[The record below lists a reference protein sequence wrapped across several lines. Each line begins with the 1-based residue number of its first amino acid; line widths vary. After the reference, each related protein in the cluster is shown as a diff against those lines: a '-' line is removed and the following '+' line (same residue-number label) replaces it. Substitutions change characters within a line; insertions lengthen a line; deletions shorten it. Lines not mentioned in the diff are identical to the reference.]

1 MGFSTLL
8 DILGSTIVGGILLVI
23 LWRLDDAA
31 TQNTFNY
38 GGEVIVQSNLVE
50 VVQLLEYD
58 FRKIGYCK
66 DWTKIPDP
74 SQAIISADST
84 SIRFLTDTN
93 MNGIVDTLRYYLGP
107 ASELTMTPNPRDRM
121 LYRVENH
128 NTPAGANL
136 GVTQFN
142 LSYYNALGALM
153 SFPISNPGQIA
164 TMQIDMK
171 IESTAAYNN
180 EYPTVFWRQIR
191 MSSRNLRNR

>member
-1 MGFSTLL
+1 MGFSTLI
-8 DILGSTIVGGILLVI
+8 DILGSTIVGGMLLMI

-31 TQNTFNY
+31 TQNSFNY
-38 GGEVIVQSNLVE
+38 GGEVIVQKNLVE

-66 DWTKIPDP
+66 DWTQIPDP
-74 SQAIISADST
+74 SQSIISADST
-84 SIRFLTDTN
+84 SIKFLTDTN
-93 MNGIVDTLRYYLGP
+93 NNGTVDTLRYYLGP
-107 ASELTMTPNPRDRM
+107 ASDLTMTPNPRDRM

-136 GVTQFN
+136 GVTEFK
-142 LSYYNALGALM
+142 LTYYNALGTLM

-164 TMQIDMK
+164 TMQIDLK

-180 EYPTVFWRQIR
+180 EYPSVFWRQIR
-191 MSSRNLRNR
+191 MSSRNLKNR

>member
-1 MGFSTLL
+1 MGFTTLI
-8 DILGSTIVGGILLVI
+8 DILGSTLVGGMLLMI

-31 TQNTFNY
+31 TQNSFNY
-38 GGEVIVQSNLVE
+38 GGEVIVQGNLVE
-50 VVQLLEYD
+50 VVQLFESD

-74 SQAIISADST
+74 SQSIISADST

-93 MNGIVDTLRYYLGP
+93 NNGTVDTLRYYLGP
-107 ASELTMTPNPRDRM
+107 ASDLTMTPNPRDRM
-121 LYRVENH
+121 LYRVKNH
-128 NTPAGANL
+128 DTPAGANL
-136 GVTQFN
+136 GVTQFKI
-142 LSYYNALGALM
+142 SYYNALGALL

-171 IESTAAYNN
+171 LESTAAYNN
-180 EYPTVFWRQIR
+180 EYPSVFWRQIR